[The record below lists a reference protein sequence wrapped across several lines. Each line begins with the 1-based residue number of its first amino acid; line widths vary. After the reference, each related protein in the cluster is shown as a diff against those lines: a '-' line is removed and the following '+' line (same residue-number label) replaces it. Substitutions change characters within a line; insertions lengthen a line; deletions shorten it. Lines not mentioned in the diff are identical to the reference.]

1 MTDGEWPIANDKWR
15 ALVWVWVCLA
25 WLFWPWAVVRA
36 HVGKPYPVL
45 LEQPVGPYVVSALA
59 DPDVG
64 IGTFIVQVDLV
75 EGTGLP
81 ADTQVMLWVRPQ
93 DGHAVEARHEALRQ
107 MTRDGERFIAK
118 TPFDARGMWDVR
130 LELEGSAGYG
140 EITFPV
146 NVTPPYP
153 GAVTTIVCLLPF
165 VALGGL
171 WMMGTLRSRRSS
183 PAPSSQEVELE
194 RDRC

>member
-1 MTDGEWPIANDKWR
+1 MTNGKWR
-15 ALVWVWVCLA
+15 TLVWVWVCLA
-25 WLFWPWAVVRA
+25 WLFWPWAVVQA

-45 LEQPVGPYVVSALA
+45 LEQPMGPYVASALA

-75 EGTGLP
+75 EGTHLP

-93 DGHAVEARHEALRQ
+93 DGHAAEAGHKALRQ
-107 MTRDGERFIAK
+107 MTRDGEQFIAK
-118 TPFDARGMWDVR
+118 IPFDARGMWDVR
-130 LELEGSAGYG
+130 LALEGSAGRG
-140 EITFPV
+140 EVTFPV

-153 GAVTTIVCLLPF
+153 GAVTTVVCLLPF

-171 WMMGTLRSRRSS
+171 WAMGALRSRQSS
-183 PAPSSQEVELE
+183 PAPSSQDEELE
-194 RDRC
+194 GARFC